1 LFVQAAMG
9 TSRRNPDVKGT
20 AVIQKVIE
28 GKFLEPKMPPAE
40 ITAFYNGIAEEIN
53 LAFQNFSDAL

>member
-1 LFVQAAMG
+1 MG